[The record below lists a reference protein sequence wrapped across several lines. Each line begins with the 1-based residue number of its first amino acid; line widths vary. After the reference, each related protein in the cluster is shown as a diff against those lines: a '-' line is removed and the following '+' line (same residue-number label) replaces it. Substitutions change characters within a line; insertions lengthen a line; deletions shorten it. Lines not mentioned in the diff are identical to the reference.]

1 MRTLAIAILI
11 LASSAA
17 YAQQSTPPLPAPTP
31 AQPGPILQA
40 ATPDD
45 AATRLDVEIGAI
57 RMTTHSGRYTFAY
70 LPFLAPLQGTS
81 FRPSMEMPN
90 ALALTNT
97 TIPQKPYV
105 QRSAVIRKR

>member
-1 MRTLAIAILI
+1 MRTLSIAILI
-11 LASSAA
+11 LASSEA
-17 YAQQSTPPLPAPTP
+17 YAQQSTPSVPAPP
-31 AQPGPILQA
+31 PQPGPVLQA
-40 ATPDD
+40 TTPDD

-57 RMTTHSGRYTFAY
+57 RMTSHSGRYTMAY
-70 LPFLAPLQGTS
+70 LPFLAPLQGTA
-81 FRPSMEMPN
+81 FRASMEMPN